1 MTDITQATA
10 VTITPELARTWMDIA
25 LTEAAAGAEEGGQPI
40 GSVLIG
46 PDGEVLGLGRNRFVQ
61 HGDVSAHAET
71 EAFSDAAHRESY
83 EGTTMVT
90 TAEPCW
96 YCSGLIRQ
104 FGISRVVIGAA
115 TGTGGAAW
123 LEELGREVHRID
135 DPASIAYLDGLRSAW
150 KK

>member
-1 MTDITQATA
+1 MSQP
-10 VTITPELARTWMDIA
+10 VEITPENARAWMDIA
-25 LTEAAAGAEEGGQPI
+25 LTEARAGRDEGGQPI

-46 PDGEVLGLGRNRFVQ
+46 PSGETLGLGRNRFVQ
-61 HGDVSAHAET
+61 TGDVSTHAET
-71 EAFSDAAHRESY
+71 EAFSDADYRSSY

-104 FGISRVVIGAA
+104 FGITRVVIGKA

-123 LEELGREVHRID
+123 LEELGHEVIRID
-135 DPASIAYLDGLRSAW
+135 DAESSELLDVARTLMA
-150 KK
+150 K

>member
-1 MTDITQATA
+1 MTEITTSA
-10 VTITPELARTWMDIA
+10 VTITPELARKWMNIA
-25 LTEAAAGAEEGGQPI
+25 LAEADAGAAEGGQPI

-46 PDGEVLGLGRNRFVQ
+46 ADGEVLGLGRNRFAQ
-61 HGDVSAHAET
+61 RGDVSAHAET
-71 EAFSDAAHRESY
+71 EAFSDAPYQESY

-104 FGISRVVIGAA
+104 FGISRVVIGAG

-123 LEELGREVHRID
+123 LEELGREVHRIN
-135 DPASIAYLDGLRSAW
+135 DPRSLEFLEGLRAGW